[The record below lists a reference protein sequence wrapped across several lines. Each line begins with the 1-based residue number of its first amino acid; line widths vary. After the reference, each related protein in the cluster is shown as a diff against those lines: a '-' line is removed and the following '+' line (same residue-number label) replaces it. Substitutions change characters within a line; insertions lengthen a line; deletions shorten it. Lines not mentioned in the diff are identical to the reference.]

1 MPGSVVGGKSKR
13 SLLILRRAAASKTGM
28 RSEPIKI
35 QAIAPA
41 TVRVP
46 GRAPRWVMPA
56 VKVAMIVAD
65 VLVAVGAFAGA
76 FYLRESR
83 QLWEF
88 AADGSFG
95 WSSRFAPYALLLPFV
110 VATRLLVIRYYD
122 LYRLRG
128 EFSFVEDAV
137 RLFKSTAIGSL
148 LIVAA
153 AFLYR
158 GGFEYRAFSYARSVF
173 LLDFLLALTGIVL
186 VRLLVRGA
194 QTIVRSRGINLIPT
208 LVVGRGPEAAL
219 CINEMRA
226 RPALGYRV
234 IGVVE
239 ATQTKSLPYKS
250 SGTSLSKGGGGS
262 FFEGVPVVGD
272 LKELPEA
279 IRDAGANEVIIAD
292 ASVDGDALFEVM
304 MRCGRRRGVE
314 FRIAPNL
321 FNCLPR
327 KTEIDQIGALPMIRL
342 FREPLSGSAR
352 LLKRS
357 SDLAIA
363 ALALILAAPIWLL
376 IALLIKLSSPGP
388 VFYLQERVGMDGRIF
403 LCYKFRTMLPGADSN
418 VHREYQKQ
426 FIAGRAEANLGNGE
440 QPVYKFQSDARITRV
455 GRWLRRASLD
465 EIPQLLNVLRGDM
478 SIVGPRPPI
487 PYEVEDYELWHRKR
501 LDMKPG
507 LTGLWQVSG
516 RNRIPFEE
524 MVKLDLYYIENWSLL
539 LDLKII
545 MRTALVI
552 IRGDGY

>member
-1 MPGSVVGGKSKR
+1 MP
-13 SLLILRRAAASKTGM
+13 T
-28 RSEPIKI
+28 
-35 QAIAPA
+35 
-41 TVRVP
+41 
-46 GRAPRWVMPA
+46 
-56 VKVAMIVAD
+56 VKVGMMVVDIFIAA
-65 VLVAVGAFAGA
+65 GAFAGA
-76 FYLRESR
+76 FYLRESQ
-83 QLWEF
+83 QLWLL
-88 AADGSFG
+88 AADGSFS
-95 WSSRFAPYALLLPFV
+95 WSPQFAPYALLLPFV
-110 VATRLLVIRYYD
+110 IVARLLFIRYYD

-128 EFSFVEDAV
+128 EFSFVEDAI
-137 RLFKSTAIGSL
+137 RIFKSTAIGSL

-173 LLDFLLALTGIVL
+173 LLDFLLALAGIVL
-186 VRLLVRGA
+186 VRLLVRSA
-194 QTIVRSRGINLIPT
+194 QTVVRGRGINLIPT
-208 LVVGRGPEAAL
+208 LVVGRGSEAAL
-219 CINEMRA
+219 CIKEMRE

-239 ATQTKSLPYKS
+239 ATQTNSLRYKGS
-250 SGTSLSKGGGGS
+250 EQRGGAS

-292 ASVDGDALFEVM
+292 ANVDGDALFEVM

-342 FREPLSGSAR
+342 FREPLSSSAR
-352 LLKRS
+352 LLKRG

-363 ALALILAAPIWLL
+363 ALALIMAAPIWLL
-376 IALLIKLSSPGP
+376 IALLIKLDSRGP
-388 VFYLQERVGMDGRIF
+388 IFYLQERVGMDGRIF
-403 LCYKFRTMLPGADSN
+403 LCYKFRTMHPGADSK
-418 VHREYQKQ
+418 VHRDYQKQ

-440 QPVYKFQSDARITRV
+440 QPVYKFQSDTRITRV

-465 EIPQLLNVLRGDM
+465 EIPQLFNVLRGDM
-478 SIVGPRPPI
+478 SVVGPRPPI
-487 PYEVEDYELWHRKR
+487 PYEVEAYELWHRKR

-524 MVKLDLYYIENWSLL
+524 MVKLDLFYIENWSLL

-545 MRTALVI
+545 LRTALVI